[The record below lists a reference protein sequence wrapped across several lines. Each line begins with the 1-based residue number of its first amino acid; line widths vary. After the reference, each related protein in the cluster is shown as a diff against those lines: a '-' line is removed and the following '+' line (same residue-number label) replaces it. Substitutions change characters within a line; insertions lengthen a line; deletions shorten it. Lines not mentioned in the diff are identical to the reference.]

1 MSDKN
6 TNPNVRTYNGK
17 ELAGYLTGLAG
28 QNIIYNVIS
37 AGLMY
42 YFQSVIFLPA
52 MAYTTI
58 VAIARVWDAINDP
71 MMGTIVDKTHTKY
84 GKCKPYLLYVPA
96 IVLVITCLCFF
107 NKQYSSALP
116 MTEKVLI
123 IAWAGISYIMWGM
136 SYTAG
141 DIPLWGVTSLMT
153 EDAKDRAKVLSLARI
168 VANVGAI
175 GMLVQFLAAP
185 LQGTVANLY
194 YKVKGIDIIANPELE
209 LNNATQLQ
217 YSFIFIAVIIT
228 VFACILFQ
236 FSGLSVKEKVQQ
248 QTEEKPSMGQNF
260 KTMWNCKPFR
270 QLLIS
275 GVLRSPIQ
283 LLSTVALS
291 LVMYYFFDNDAGKA
305 LAGENGLNIT
315 LVIQVLVL
323 AAGIFGGMIAAS
335 AVTPAI
341 ARKFEK
347 KSLYNFYSVIGA
359 IPFGLVFVAYLVFGE
374 SLKSSLPVSLLL
386 GVIFFA
392 ASWAMGGLNVLQS
405 IMIADCV
412 DYEEYH
418 NGNRPDGVFFSG
430 QSFITKLSAG
440 IATIIQGIVF
450 TVVKFSGDNVNA
462 VNDALANGTAHFS
475 SNYKTYAAAMFFL
488 VAVPPMIGMIL
499 SAIPTWKYALPN
511 DEHKRILASLVEKR
525 HADETSVEVTEEA
538 DTQA

>member
-1 MSDKN
+1 MQNKN
-6 TNPNVRTYNGK
+6 TAARTYSGK
-17 ELAGYLTGLAG
+17 ELAGYLVGLAG
-28 QNIIYNVIS
+28 QNIIYNIIS

-71 MMGTIVDKTHTKY
+71 MMGTIVDKTHSKW
-84 GKCKPYLLYVPA
+84 GKCKPYLLFVPA
-96 IVLVITCLCFF
+96 VVLVITILCFI
-107 NKQYSSALP
+107 NGQYSSTLP
-116 MTEKVLI
+116 MAKKVLI
-123 IAWAGISYIMWGM
+123 VGWAGLSYVLWGM

-153 EDAKDRAKVLSLARI
+153 EDAKDRAKALSLARI
-168 VANVGAI
+168 VANVGAV

-185 LQGTVANLY
+185 LQETVASLY
-194 YKVKGIDIIANPELE
+194 YKIKGIDIAISPELE
-209 LNNATQLQ
+209 LNNATKLQ
-217 YSFIFIAVIIT
+217 YSFIFLAVIIT
-228 VFACILFQ
+228 IIACVMFQ
-236 FSGLSVKEKVQQ
+236 FSGLSVKEKVHQ
-248 QTEEKPSMGQNF
+248 EKKESPSMKDNF
-260 KTMWNCKPFR
+260 KTMWRCLPFR

-305 LAGENGLNIT
+305 LFVNGSLNVS
-315 LVIQVLVL
+315 LVIVVIIL
-323 AAGIFGGMIAAS
+323 AVGIFGGMIAAS
-335 AVTPAI
+335 AVTPSL

-359 IPFGLVFVAYLVFGE
+359 IPYGLVFVTFLIFGD
-374 SLKSSLPVSLLL
+374 KIKTSLPIGIIL
-386 GVIFFA
+386 GVVFFA
-392 ASWAMGGLNVLQS
+392 ASWSMGGLNVLQS

-440 IATIIQGIVF
+440 IATILQGIVYSI
-450 TVVKFSGDNVNA
+450 VKFSADNVNT
-462 VNDALANGTAHFS
+462 VNETLANGTMHFATD
-475 SNYKTYAAAMFFL
+475 YKTYAAAMFFL
-488 VAVPPMIGMIL
+488 VSIPPMIGMIL
-499 SAIPTWKYALPN
+499 SAIPTFKYALPN
-511 DEHKRILASLVEKR
+511 KEHEKILSELIEKR
-525 HADETSVEVTEEA
+525 HGDESEEN
-538 DTQA
+538 